1 MNYEFTPTEAEK
13 GGTLLYISQYLK
25 YKNRPDLNI
34 SQAKE
39 LNSSVIEVENKNI
52 KNSIVRCIYK
62 HSNMS
67 ITEFISDFLESLLV
81 KMSLEKKEVA
91 FLRDLLTCDSN
102 NNTHDFLELMFSF
115 SFLPTIIKPTWITLR
130 SQPLIDNI
138 SINELHSNIV
148 ADNVTTDISDHL
160 TQFVAIPGD
169 WHTEIFSQDI
179 YRRNYKNLNSD
190 KFKQNL
196 NKINRTTLFSDKNVD
211 DAYDSFLDET
221 KKSH

>member
-39 LNSSVIEVENKNI
+39 LDSSVIEVENKNI

-67 ITEFISDFLESLLV
+67 ITEFISDILESLLV

-91 FLRDLLTCDSN
+91 FLGNLLTCDSN

-169 WHTEIFSQDI
+169 WHTEIFNQDI

-196 NKINRTTLFSDKNVD
+196 NKINRTNLFSDKNVD